1 MSNKVWP
8 DEDEEQMDVD
18 MKKWHWRGNPKDFVA
33 EDDDSKL
40 RWFFCLFLFSIYNFP
55 FNNSFQIQRH
65 SGLVFLVHKLKPKK
79 KKTLMPIWKKVCY
92 SFFFKKNY

>member
-40 RWFFCLFLFSIYNFP
+40 RWFFCLFLFFSSI
-55 FNNSFQIQRH
+55 I
-65 SGLVFLVHKLKPKK
+65 FLLII
-79 KKTLMPIWKKVCY
+79 LFRY
-92 SFFFKKNY
+92 SAIPA